1 MNAMHRRDLLKLIAA
16 ATGCALVGIEGAL
29 AAPAAHAS
37 FAAREIAML
46 DEIAETII
54 PRTDTPGARDAAV
67 GAFIARYAQACYTPA
82 QLSSLRQGIAAIDS
96 RMRARGV
103 AGFLHASPDQRHAL
117 LAQVDREATAH
128 AKDAKDAKDPS
139 LSDPHYFTLMK
150 QLTLLGFFTS
160 EPGSTRVLRYRPVP
174 GKYRGCLPYRKGDT
188 SWA

>member
-1 MNAMHRRDLLKLIAA
+1 MHRRDLLKLIAA

-29 AAPAAHAS
+29 AAPG
-37 FAAREIAML
+37 ARTPFSARDLAML

-67 GAFIARYAQACYTPA
+67 GAFIARYAHACYDPA
-82 QLSSLRQGIAAIDS
+82 QLRSLQQGIGAIDA
-96 RMRARGV
+96 RMRARGP
-103 AGFLHASPDQRHAL
+103 AGFLHASAAQRHVL
-117 LAQVDREATAH
+117 LTTIDLEAKAH
-128 AKDAKDAKDPS
+128 AKDANQAV
-139 LSDPHYFTLMK
+139 PHYFTLMK

-174 GKYRGCLPYRKGDT
+174 GKYRGCVPYKKGAT